1 MNKVWSEE
9 NKSMQLLLKKEGT
22 FFQGINT
29 LLALRRS
36 LFAEVTRMAREL
48 PPEAFWQMPFAR
60 AEGYHSKTLA
70 YSVWHVFRIE
80 DIVVHELIVPGA
92 QVLSAGG
99 FRERIGADRVT
110 TGNELQ
116 GQQLMEFSRSLD
128 VPALV
133 DYAGAVKAASDD
145 MLRGLTFRDMKRK
158 MGAPERERLL
168 RSGGVSPDENAAWL
182 VDYWCGKDVGG
193 LLKMPLS
200 RHWIMHIEAMLRIAN
215 ALKR

>member
-9 NKSMQLLLKKEGT
+9 NKSMQLLLKKEET
-22 FFQGINT
+22 FSQGIDT
-29 LLALRRS
+29 LLALRGS

-60 AEGYHSKTLA
+60 AAGYHSKTLA

-92 QVLSAGG
+92 QVLSAGC

-116 GQQLMEFSRSLD
+116 GQQLVEFSRSLD

-133 DYAGAVKAASDD
+133 DYAGAVKAASDE
-145 MLRGLTFRDMKRK
+145 MLKGLTFRDLKRK
-158 MGAPERERLL
+158 MGTPERKRLL
-168 RSGGVSPDENAAWL
+168 CSGGVSPDENAAWL

-200 RHWIMHIEAMLRIAN
+200 RHWIMHIEAMLRIADRLN
-215 ALKR
+215 R